1 MTFHLHHGD
10 CLPWL
15 ATLADKSADVVITDP
30 PYSEHVHANVRNTRI
45 GGGAVKVDLPFA
57 AINRDRMDALLSQ
70 VKRISKRWIVL
81 FSDFESASDWRESIV
96 ATDLDF
102 VRFCVWS
109 KPNGMPQ
116 LSGDRPGSWA
126 EAIAVAHPKGRKRW
140 NGGGRGNVWTHG
152 AAHGV
157 DRCHP
162 TQKPLGLMLDLVAD
176 FSDADETI
184 LDPFAGSG
192 TTGVAALR
200 LGRNFIGAEMDATY
214 HAVATE
220 RLTAEAA
227 GTTLQASRMK
237 QSTLFGG
244 AK

>member
-1 MTFHLHHGD
+1 MTWSLHQGD
-10 CLPWL
+10 SLPWM
-15 ATLADKSADVVITDP
+15 AAMADKSVDVCLCDP
-30 PYSEHVHANVRNTRI
+30 PYSEHVHRNVRNTSSAV
-45 GGGAVKVDLPFA
+45 GAVKVDLPFA
-57 AINRDRMDALLSQ
+57 AIDRSRMDALLFE
-70 VKRISKRWIVL
+70 VKRVTKRWIVL

-96 ATDLDF
+96 AADLDF

-126 EAIAVAHPKGRKRW
+126 EAIVVAHPKGRKRW

-152 AAHGV
+152 AAHGA

-176 FSDADETI
+176 FTDANETI
-184 LDPFAGSG
+184 LDPFSGSG

-200 LGRNFIGAEMDATY
+200 LGRHFVGAEMDPAY
-214 HAVATE
+214 HAVAVE

-227 GTTLQASRMK
+227 GTTLQAMRGG
-237 QSTLFGG
+237 QLTLGG
-244 AK
+244 AR